1 MYALKG
7 TGEKPLHSPE
17 QLRCYFCL
25 LRINNTYKDAYY
37 PDGDLVS
44 TGVRVFVILQLL
56 WLLWSN
62 SSYLSSEDSIQR
74 HRFPSP
80 DDIPLEA
87 ADVYGRQRKL
97 QNWPTAGAVAIL
109 QRTHGGTGSI
119 CPKMYWA
126 KRIASQTFG
135 CRQGEGSLGVV
146 FHWLGVFKRRMCTLK
161 RRQEC

>member
-17 QLRCYFCL
+17 QLRCHFCL

-62 SSYLSSEDSIQR
+62 SSYLSSKGSIQR

-97 QNWPTAGAVAIL
+97 
-109 QRTHGGTGSI
+109 
-119 CPKMYWA
+119 
-126 KRIASQTFG
+126 
-135 CRQGEGSLGVV
+135 
-146 FHWLGVFKRRMCTLK
+146 
-161 RRQEC
+161 